1 MANRF
6 VMTYRDPRSWVWAEA
21 LELLRG
27 AEKLQRR
34 FFQLGAAEAPGWEP
48 PVDLYET
55 GSQLTLC
62 VALPGVA
69 GHEFEVFLES
79 GVVVVRGERAFPAE
93 YQRALIYRLEIPYGR
108 FERRIALPAGQ
119 YQLIDRRLEDGCLT
133 LGLRR
138 LE

>member
-1 MANRF
+1 
-6 VMTYRDPRSWVWAEA
+6 MTYRDPRLWVWAEA

-34 FFQLGAAEAPGWEP
+34 VFQLSVADAPGWEP

-55 GSQLTLC
+55 GDGLTLC
-62 VALPGVA
+62 VALAGVA
-69 GHEFEVFLES
+69 ADELEVSLES
-79 GVVVVRGERAFPAE
+79 GTVIVRGERAFPVA
-93 YQRALIYRLEIPYGR
+93 YQRAIIYRLEIPYGR

-119 YQLIDRRLEDGCLT
+119 YQLVDRRLENGCLT

-138 LE
+138 LG

>member
-1 MANRF
+1 
-6 VMTYRDPRSWVWAEA
+6 VWAEA

-34 FFQLGAAEAPGWEP
+34 LFQIGAAGAPGWEP

-55 GSQLTLC
+55 ADGLTLC

-69 GHEFEVFLES
+69 ADELEVSLES
-79 GVVVVRGERAFPAE
+79 GTIVVRGERAFPIE
-93 YQRALIYRLEIPYGR
+93 YQRAIIYRLEIPYGS
-108 FERRIALPAGQ
+108 FERRVVLPAGQ
-119 YQLIDRRLEDGCLT
+119 YQLVDRRLENGCLT

-138 LE
+138 LG

>member
-1 MANRF
+1 
-6 VMTYRDPRSWVWAEA
+6 VWADA

-27 AEKLQRR
+27 TERLHRG

-55 GSQLTLC
+55 GDGLTLC

-69 GHEFEVFLES
+69 ANELEVSLES
-79 GVVVVRGERAFPAE
+79 GTVVVRGERDFPVA
-93 YQRALIYRLEIPYGR
+93 YQRAIIYRLEIPYGR

-119 YQLIDRRLEDGCLT
+119 YQLVDRRLENGCLT
-133 LGLRR
+133 LDLRR
-138 LE
+138 LG

>member
-1 MANRF
+1 MS
-6 VMTYRDPRSWVWAEA
+6 YRDSQSWVWAEA

-34 FFQLGAAEAPGWEP
+34 FFQLGAAEAPAWEP

-55 GSQLTLC
+55 GDGLTLS

-69 GHEFEVFLES
+69 ADRLEVSLEP
-79 GVVVVRGERAFPAE
+79 GIVAVRGERAFPVE
-93 YQRALIYRLEIPYGR
+93 YQRAIIYRLEIPYGR

-119 YQLIDRRLEDGCLT
+119 YRLIDRRLENGCLT